1 MSDPRRGP
9 TEVTAAAVSLAVLA
23 AVFVAVVAMLTPWE
37 TLPGTDIVGP
47 PVGEY
52 FTPAQAARSEAFHDA
67 AKWPGWLGLA
77 VSLLVAAAVGFTAA
91 GRRLVEL
98 GRARVRR
105 WWLQVV
111 ALVAAV
117 TVIQTVAGLPF
128 SAWGRNVAL
137 DYGLT
142 TQSWGGW
149 AVDVLKSVG
158 IGFGLTSLALLALV
172 GLARWLPRWWFVAA
186 ATGAGA
192 LVVAMSFAFPVVIAP
207 VFNSFIP
214 LPDEALRSELL
225 QLADEDG
232 VEVSEVLVAD
242 ASRRTTTLNA
252 YVSGFG
258 ATKRIV
264 VYDTLLA
271 EAPSEEIELIVAHEL
286 GHAEERDVLKGTLL
300 GAVGAGMAMVA
311 LFLAL
316 RSDRLRRGVGASS
329 AGDPAV
335 VPLVLA
341 LAVLVGFVGSPVQNT
356 ISRQIEERADA
367 HSLALTDDPE
377 TFIDMQQRLAVNN
390 ISHLRPDPVLSFWF
404 GSHPTTLDR
413 IGMALAWKRLYG
425 DRDGAAAEAAPP
437 GE

>member
-1 MSDPRRGP
+1 MPDPRSGA
-9 TEVTAAAVSLAVLA
+9 TAATVAAVSLAVLA
-23 AVFVAVVAMLTPWE
+23 MVFVAVVATLTPWDAF
-37 TLPGTDIVGP
+37 PVADIARP
-47 PVGEY
+47 PLGDY

-67 AKWPGWLGLA
+67 AKWPGWLGLV
-77 VSLLVAAAVGFTAA
+77 VSLLVAVAVGFTAV

-98 GRARVRR
+98 GRARVKR

-111 ALVAAV
+111 ALVGAV
-117 TVIQTVAGLPF
+117 TVIQTLAGLPF
-128 SAWGRNVAL
+128 GVWGRSVAL

-186 ATGAGA
+186 ATGTAA
-192 LVVAMSFAFPVVIAP
+192 LVVAVSFAFPVVIAP
-207 VFNSFIP
+207 VFNSFTP
-214 LPDEALRSELL
+214 LPDEALRVELL
-225 QLADEDG
+225 QLADQDG

-242 ASRRTTTLNA
+242 ASRRTTALNA

-271 EAPSEEIELIVAHEL
+271 EAPYDEIELIVAHEL
-286 GHAEERDVLKGTLL
+286 GHAEENDVLTGTLL
-300 GAVGAGMAMVA
+300 GAVGAAMAMLA
-311 LFLAL
+311 LYLAL
-316 RSDRLRRGVGASS
+316 RTGRLRRRVGAGS

-341 LAVLVGFVGSPVQNT
+341 LAVLAGFVGQPVQNT
-356 ISRQIEERADA
+356 ISRQIEERADT
-367 HSLALTDDPE
+367 HSLELTDDPQ
-377 TFIDMQQRLAVNN
+377 TFIDMQQRLAITN
-390 ISHLRPDPVLSFWF
+390 ISHLQPDPVLSFWF

-425 DRDGAAAEAAPP
+425 DRGAAAAETVPP